1 MEECDDLGEIY
12 GKQWR
17 DFHDVTYPWGG
28 EHKDQLKD
36 VVDTLKSNPNSR
48 RMLCSAWNPLS
59 LEHMALPPC
68 HFAWQ
73 VNVTDGKLNLFYYMR
88 SVDFVLGNDLNTY
101 GLLLHLLAK
110 ESNLK
115 EGMLVGFFADAHIYL
130 NHIDGIKELLNR
142 NVTGNLPTIKTD
154 NFNSIYDWQY
164 NDTILLDYEPLPSVK
179 FDVAV

>member
-1 MEECDDLGEIY
+1 
-12 GKQWR
+12 
-17 DFHDVTYPWGG
+17 
-28 EHKDQLKD
+28 
-36 VVDTLKSNPNSR
+36 
-48 RMLCSAWNPLS
+48 MLCSAWNPLS

-130 NHIDGIKELLNR
+130 NHIDGIKELLSR
-142 NVTGNLPTIKTD
+142 DATSSLPTIKTD
-154 NFNSIYDWQY
+154 NFKSIYDWQY
-164 NDTILLDYEPLPSVK
+164 SDTILLDYNPLPSVK